1 MMSAEAVAEG
11 GPRADLPPLMEALA
25 GVLAR
30 RAGRHEFK
38 PNPKNRAAGVLVL
51 FYLRAE
57 RLHVLLFRRTEK
69 VPTHKGQVAFPGGSR
84 EPGDANLQETA
95 MREAREELGVATDRA
110 VPLGA
115 LKPFET
121 FVSNFE
127 VSPFCAWLL
136 DPDPIFEAQ
145 PFEVQD
151 ILEVPVDELRLRK
164 NRRRGRVPGF
174 NVPIPLPY
182 YKIDNTI
189 IWGATGGIVE
199 ELLAAL
205 DEAEATLA

>member
-1 MMSAEAVAEG
+1 MSADPRAEG
-11 GPRADLPPLMEALA
+11 PAKTELPPLMEALA
-25 GVLAR
+25 AVLAR
-30 RAGRHEFK
+30 RAGRHDIK
-38 PNPKNRAAGVLVL
+38 ANPKRRAAGVLVL
-51 FYLRAE
+51 FYLKAE
-57 RLHVLLFRRTEK
+57 RLHLLLFRRTEK

-84 EPGDANLQETA
+84 EPADANLEETA
-95 MREAREELGVATDRA
+95 MREAREELGVDTDRA

-121 FVSNFE
+121 FVSNFV

-136 DPDPIFEAQ
+136 DADPLFEAQ
-145 PFEVQD
+145 PFEVED
-151 ILEVPVDELRLRK
+151 VLEVPLDELRRRK
-164 NRRRGRVPGF
+164 NRHRGRVPGF

-199 ELLAAL
+199 ELIEAL
-205 DEAEATLA
+205 DQAEATLA